1 MWRKPEHSKTDPEAS
16 SSPELAASHSAPA
29 ASPQSSS
36 APATVNQHI
45 KIQGEISGQGDFLL
59 DGELE
64 GKVRIDGTFTVGSS
78 GHARAQIEARQIIVR
93 GEVVGSLKAHERL
106 QIFGTAKV
114 TGDMDARGLAIED
127 GAELHSKVATP
138 RAPASQPA
146 ASRTPSPEPTVSE
159 QPAEASRLEPSK
171 RAKGA
176 AASASPSPSQPDA
189 QEP

>member
-1 MWRKPEHSKTDPEAS
+1 MWRKSEQGKTDLDPSA
-16 SSPELAASHSAPA
+16 SPEPATPHSASADP
-29 ASPQSSS
+29 PQSSS
-36 APATVNQHI
+36 APATANQHI

-64 GKVRIDGTFTVGSS
+64 GKVRIDGTFTVGSN
-78 GHARAQIEARQIIVR
+78 GRANAQIEARQIIVR

-106 QIFGTAKV
+106 KIFGTAKV

-138 RAPASQPA
+138 RAPTSEPA
-146 ASRTPSPEPTVSE
+146 ASRAPSPA
-159 QPAEASRLEPSK
+159 PAESDQRAEAPRLESSK

-176 AASASPSPSQPDA
+176 AAAASSTPSQSDA
-189 QEP
+189 QEG